1 MTTRS
6 QVFITFL
13 YPKTTKFDLSY
24 YLSHH
29 IPATKAAWEPL
40 GLTSC
45 IVAQVEGDDY
55 VLKVILGF
63 KDLASWEEAKGGEG
77 GKELTEDIKNFTDG
91 TPMVVVGKVVS
102 LE

>member
-1 MTTRS
+1 MATTF
-6 QVFITFL
+6 QIFITFL
-13 YPKTTKFDLSY
+13 YPKTSKFDLSY

-45 IVAQVEGDDY
+45 IVAQVEGGDY
-55 VLKVILGF
+55 VLKVIIGF

-77 GKELTEDIKNFTDG
+77 AKELSEDVKNFTDS
-91 TPMVVVGKVVS
+91 TPVVIVGEVVS
-102 LE
+102 S